1 MTAGRA
7 LLPGVSRA
15 KERTEEIEIKIVGQ
29 VRFIRC
35 PTAEADFAEL
45 LKANSVPSPE
55 PAMGLVLRR
64 LQATP
69 HHGQHIW

>member
-15 KERTEEIEIKIVGQ
+15 KERTEEIEIKIAGQ

-35 PTAEADFAEL
+35 PTAETDFSEL
-45 LKANSVPSPE
+45 LRANSVPSAE
-55 PAMGLVLRR
+55 IGIGLVLKR
-64 LQATP
+64 LQAAP
-69 HHGQHIW
+69 HHDQHIW